1 MLVAS
6 EGLCVGCHASGRL
19 RKVYIRY
26 IPYESSPPPLPKTW
40 LLISNRAQSITQSE
54 DPDAIEME
62 PQTLLETARVS
73 VPASGP
79 EPGRISRVPR
89 PANEPEL
96 SRIQIERAQFG
107 LKLLYDG
114 DDAQVE

>member
-1 MLVAS
+1 MLWVVQGKS
-6 EGLCVGCHASGRL
+6 TSGIYHTSPHL
-19 RKVYIRY
+19 HRY
-26 IPYESSPPPLPKTW
+26 LNKTW